1 MEQTTPVKTQSN
13 VKAVL
18 MAVSTF
24 CFMGSLGISAELHT
38 SELEAI
44 EQTRMFV
51 SGSLVGLLAV
61 ALIASKLY
69 CSEDS

>member
-1 MEQTTPVKTQSN
+1 MEQTTPAKTQSI

-24 CFMGSLGISAELHT
+24 CFMGSLGISAELHA

-44 EQTRMFV
+44 KQTRMFV